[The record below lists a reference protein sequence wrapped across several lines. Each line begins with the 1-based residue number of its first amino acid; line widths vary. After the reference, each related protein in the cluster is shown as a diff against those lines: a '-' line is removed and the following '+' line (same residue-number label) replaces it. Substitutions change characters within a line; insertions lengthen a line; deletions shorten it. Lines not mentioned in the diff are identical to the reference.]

1 MTTEVSTAPRI
12 DVRHATEADIP
23 ALVDL
28 YRKLEAEMVELE
40 EMWPIADALAE
51 PVEAS
56 FAAEIDDPDSIVIVG
71 LLEDVPLG
79 FIIGRLEG
87 LLPQGGDERI
97 GSIRFVFV
105 EQGAR
110 EISIGEQMRDEL
122 MSRLAD
128 RGVHRF
134 DAHVLP
140 GHRLVKNF
148 FESGGFSARKIIMH
162 NDGQ

>member
-1 MTTEVSTAPRI
+1 MKVSTAPRI
-12 DVRHATEADIP
+12 EVRPADEGDIP
-23 ALVDL
+23 GLVDL

-40 EMWPIADALAE
+40 EMWPLADALAE
-51 PVEAS
+51 PVAAS
-56 FAAEIDDPDSIVIVG
+56 FEAELADPDSIVIVG
-71 LLEDVPLG
+71 ELEGVPLG

-87 LLPQGGDERI
+87 LLPQGGNEKI

-110 EISIGEQMRDEL
+110 EISIGEQMLAEL
-122 MSRLAD
+122 LNRLRAGGA
-128 RGVHRF
+128 RRF

-162 NDGQ
+162 NDGE

>member
-1 MTTEVSTAPRI
+1 MTIEVSTAPCI
-12 DVRHATEADIP
+12 EVRPADEVDIP

-28 YRKLEAEMVELE
+28 YRKLEAEMIELE
-40 EMWPIADALAE
+40 EMWPLADALAE
-51 PVEAS
+51 PVAAS
-56 FAAEIDDPDSIVIVG
+56 FEAELADPDSIVIVG
-71 LLEDVPLG
+71 ELEGVPLG

-87 LLPQGGDERI
+87 LLPQGGNEKI

-110 EISIGEQMRDEL
+110 EISIGEQMLAEL
-122 MSRLAD
+122 LKRLKA
-128 RGVHRF
+128 RGARRF

-162 NDGQ
+162 NDGE

>member
-1 MTTEVSTAPRI
+1 MKVSTAPHI
-12 DVRHATEADIP
+12 EVRPADEVDIP

-40 EMWPIADALAE
+40 EMWPLADGLAE
-51 PVEAS
+51 PVAAS
-56 FAAEIDDPDSIVIVG
+56 FEAELADPDSIVIVG
-71 LLEDVPLG
+71 ELEGVPLG

-87 LLPQGGDERI
+87 LLPQGGNEKI

-110 EISIGEQMRDEL
+110 EISIGERMLAEL
-122 MSRLAD
+122 LMQLRA
-128 RGVHRF
+128 RGARRF

-162 NDGQ
+162 NDGE

>member
-1 MTTEVSTAPRI
+1 MTIEVSIAPRI
-12 DVRHATEADIP
+12 EVRPADEVDIP
-23 ALVDL
+23 GLVDL

-40 EMWPIADALAE
+40 EMWPLADALAE
-51 PVEAS
+51 PVAAS
-56 FAAEIDDPDSIVIVG
+56 FEAELADPDSIVIVG
-71 LLEDVPLG
+71 ELEGIPLG

-87 LLPQGGDERI
+87 LLPQGGDEKI

-110 EISIGEQMRDEL
+110 EISIGEQMLAEL
-122 MSRLAD
+122 LERLRA
-128 RGVHRF
+128 RGARRF

-162 NDGQ
+162 NDGE